1 MINLQYS
8 ELRAANS
15 RQFYETPQGLWST
28 WTVFITAWK
37 ALAAVDM
44 SHAHLFYLIFSVDRL
59 SVAVVCGCCSW
70 NPSDKKVIHRVLENN
85 KKSTLEGLISVIKI
99 LKKSSVFRM
108 GTVWSFRRSSLW
120 INYSFVKSFRVDY
133 LDLDYFNIT
142 FTKKLCEFRSCFLK
156 RNF

>member
-8 ELRAANS
+8 EFRAANS

-37 ALAAVDM
+37 ALAAVNM

-70 NPSDKKVIHRVLENN
+70 NPSDKKVIHRVSENN

-99 LKKSSVFRM
+99 LKKII
-108 GTVWSFRRSSLW
+108 SLQDGDCL
-120 INYSFVKSFRVDY
+120 IVGGVVLS
-133 LDLDYFNIT
+133 
-142 FTKKLCEFRSCFLK
+142 E
-156 RNF
+156 

>member
-8 ELRAANS
+8 EFRAANS

-108 GTVWSFRRSSLW
+108 GTVWSFRRSS
-120 INYSFVKSFRVDY
+120 FRVDY